1 MKSFIIRL
9 RDNEHSCKIAKECV
23 EQAEKFNLKVEYF
36 DGVLGNAADGIF
48 AADGIIQYPKK
59 LKKSLPGIKGC
70 AASHYLLW
78 KKCIADNESY
88 LILEHDSYM
97 IRPLP
102 KIDFEDILKL
112 DPHNPFSETYER
124 DIETDQELKILDY
137 KNREYKPKL
146 APYGEY
152 FLGAWAYIIKP
163 AAAKILVGIIKEKG
177 WVPADKQ
184 LGSDL
189 LHLETTSSTIFRIHP
204 LYNFKNIQSLSLTRN
219 L

>member
-9 RDNEHSCKIAKECV
+9 RDFEHSCKIAKECV
-23 EQAEKFNLKVEYF
+23 QQAAKFNLKVEYF
-36 DGVLGNAADGIF
+36 DGVLGAAADGIF
-48 AADGIIQYPKK
+48 AADGIIKYPKK
-59 LKKSLPGIKGC
+59 LKRPSAGVKGC

-78 KKCIADNESY
+78 KKCMTDNEPY
-88 LILEHDSYM
+88 LILEHDGYM

-102 KIDFEDILKL
+102 TVDFKDILKL
-112 DPHNPFSETYER
+112 DPHNPFLETYNSDVE
-124 DIETDQELKILDY
+124 IDQGLKISDY
-137 KNREYKPKL
+137 KNLKYKSK
-146 APYGEY
+146 ASPYGEY

-163 AAAKILVGIIKEKG
+163 SAAKILVDVVKEKG

-189 LHLETTSSTIFRIHP
+189 LHLETTSSTVFRIHP
-204 LYNFKNIQSLSLTRN
+204 LYNFENIQSLSLTRN

>member
-9 RDNEHSCKIAKECV
+9 KDIEHSCKIAKECV
-23 EQAEKFNLKVEYF
+23 EQAKKFNLKVEYF
-36 DGVLGNAADGIF
+36 DGVLGDDADAIF
-48 AADGIIQYPKK
+48 AADGIIKYPKK
-59 LKKSLPGIKGC
+59 IKRPTAGVKGC

-78 KKCIADNESY
+78 KKCAADGEPY
-88 LILEHDSYM
+88 LILEHDGYM

-102 KIDFEDILKL
+102 TVEFEDILKL
-112 DPHNPFSETYER
+112 DPHNPFSESYEF
-124 DIETDQELKILDY
+124 DVDTDQELKILDY
-137 KNREYKPKL
+137 KNQNYKSKK
-146 APYGEY
+146 APYGGY

-163 AAAKILVGIIKEKG
+163 SAAKILVEVVKEKG

-189 LHLETTSSTIFRIHP
+189 LHLETTSSTVFRIHP
-204 LYNFKNIQSLSLTRN
+204 LYNSKNIESLSLTRN

>member
-9 RDNEHSCKIAKECV
+9 RDNDHSCKIAKECV

-36 DGVLGNAADGIF
+36 DGILGNDADDIF
-48 AADGIIQYPKK
+48 AADGIVKYPKK
-59 LKKSLPGIKGC
+59 LKKSTAGVKGC

-78 KKCIADNESY
+78 KKCMADNQSY
-88 LILEHDSYM
+88 LILEHDGYM
-97 IRPLP
+97 IRSLP
-102 KIDFEDILKL
+102 TADFKDILKL
-112 DPHNPFSETYER
+112 DPHNPFLETYHNDVE
-124 DIETDQELKILDY
+124 IDQELKILDY
-137 KNREYKPKL
+137 KNQEYKRKR

-163 AAAKILVGIIKEKG
+163 AAAKILVDVVKEKG

-189 LHLETTSSTIFRIHP
+189 LHLETTSSTVFRIHP
-204 LYNFKNIQSLSLTRN
+204 LYNFKNIKSLSLTTN

>member
-9 RDNEHSCKIAKECV
+9 RNNEHSCKMAKECV

-36 DGVLGNAADGIF
+36 DGVLGDDADSIF
-48 AADGIIQYPKK
+48 AADGIIKYPKN
-59 LKKSLPGIKGC
+59 LKKDRPGIKGC

-78 KKCIADNESY
+78 KKCIVDNEPY
-88 LILEHDSYM
+88 LILEHDGYM

-102 KIDFEDILKL
+102 TVDFKDILKL
-112 DPHNPFSETYER
+112 DPHNPFLETY
-124 DIETDQELKILDY
+124 DDNIKIDQELKILDY
-137 KNREYKPKL
+137 KNQAYKPKL

-163 AAAKILVGIIKEKG
+163 AAAKILVDIMKEKG

-184 LGSDL
+184 LGSEL
-189 LHLETTSSTIFRIHP
+189 LHLETTSSTVFRLHP
-204 LYNFKNIQSLSLTRN
+204 LYNFKNIKSLSLTQN